1 MQIVRENWP
10 ANRVDLRL
18 DGLGL
23 SKFPPQP
30 RYTRRM
36 DRLWT
41 PWRYSYITRSDP
53 QARSGVPAAL
63 SAWPPT
69 EAEDKHCVFCNMIA
83 AVDYAIDHGTQ
94 REAAEK
100 AAHIVHRGQHCFIC
114 LNAFPYSTGH
124 LLLLP
129 YHHLDTLAA
138 LPVDVAHELMTLAQ
152 RSELALREVYLP
164 NGINMGLNLGE
175 AAGAGIANHM
185 HFHALPRWSGDTNFM
200 TVTADTRVLPEA
212 LDVTWEKLRAVF

>member
-1 MQIVRENWP
+1 
-10 ANRVDLRL
+10 
-18 DGLGL
+18 
-23 SKFPPQP
+23 
-30 RYTRRM
+30 M

-83 AVDYAIDHGTQ
+83 AVDYAVDQGLE
-94 REAAEK
+94 RDVAEK
-100 AAHIVHRGQHCFIC
+100 AAHIVYRGQYCFIC

-129 YHHLDTLAA
+129 YQHLDTLAA

-164 NGINMGLNLGE
+164 GGINMGLNLGE
-175 AAGAGIANHM
+175 AAGAGIADHM
-185 HFHALPRWSGDTNFM
+185 HVHALPRWSGDTNFM
-200 TVTADTRVLPEA
+200 TVTAETRVLPEA
-212 LDVTWEKLRAVF
+212 LEVTWERLRAVFKN